1 MKHLTSCPWLRLNLC
16 HTDTDKIILNQ
27 ECLVLLYKFLFGSK
41 KHCCDSLTFENV
53 RAISI
58 GKRPDTSAKVGYST
72 SDPRKWLPPESAI
85 RRLGEVVQLQTT
97 YLQSAGNHG
106 AGCPDVMNS
115 QTLRQNSSGE
125 MEYDFG
131 SESCFQ
137 SFEAL
142 PTFTLPA
149 LKTKKRQQI
158 TTPLK
163 GRRRKMMVTS
173 TPNQSKIVSE
183 YDQEIPQS

>member
-1 MKHLTSCPWLRLNLC
+1 M
-16 HTDTDKIILNQ
+16 
-27 ECLVLLYKFLFGSK
+27 
-41 KHCCDSLTFENV
+41 
-53 RAISI
+53 
-58 GKRPDTSAKVGYST
+58 
-72 SDPRKWLPPESAI
+72 
-85 RRLGEVVQLQTT
+85 VQLQTT

-125 MEYDFG
+125 MEYVFG

-142 PTFTLPA
+142 PTVTLPA